1 MEMYDEQARS
11 DQFKI
16 DQVIGSCL
24 LSGIVVSDEQKE
36 LLRRVISGVLDPQ
49 QVKAEILKLLPRNQ
63 KQSQKTNN

>member
-1 MEMYDEQARS
+1 MMNKTRS

-36 LLRRVISGVLDPQ
+36 LLRKIMSGELDPEQ
-49 QVKAEILKLLPRNQ
+49 AKAEAIRLLSDNK
-63 KQSQKTNN
+63 KQ